1 MVKEEEIIN
10 ISPEEKVQKVFLKA
24 IELVGGLKQ
33 LCEYRS
39 LTWLPAL
46 ARAAFAVVLKEEYH
60 KTDEEIAKEL
70 GITKQTVRNILQA
83 DPEYAKERISKLK
96 DFMEEEG
103 KNLKGHTA
111 GSIIKL
117 AYSMLEKNE

>member
-70 GITKQTVRNILQA
+70 GITKVTLYSRF
-83 DPEYAKERISKLK
+83 AKHNWKKSEM
-96 DFMEEEG
+96 F
-103 KNLKGHTA
+103 
-111 GSIIKL
+111 
-117 AYSMLEKNE
+117 MLENMI